1 MLEADQVK
9 IVDEDASSLPDCPT
23 LLASLLG
30 FDNPASWSDSVNVLV
45 QLSLNKHVDLPHVPL
60 IMDFAKTG
68 EQKQIFNLVFARQPM
83 GRPFLAPPGIPAER
97 VAVLRKAFMDAMKS
111 GEFLAEAAKM
121 QLEINPVS
129 GEAVQKIVQ
138 EVYRTPKAVA
148 AAVAQMV
155 N

>member
-1 MLEADQVK
+1 
-9 IVDEDASSLPDCPT
+9 
-23 LLASLLG
+23 
-30 FDNPASWSDSVNVLV
+30 
-45 QLSLNKHVDLPHVPL
+45 
-60 IMDFAKTG
+60 MDT
-68 EQKQIFNLVFARQPM
+68 
-83 GRPFLAPPGIPAER
+83 
-97 VAVLRKAFMDAMKS
+97 MKS

-138 EVYRTPKAVA
+138 EVYRTPNAVA